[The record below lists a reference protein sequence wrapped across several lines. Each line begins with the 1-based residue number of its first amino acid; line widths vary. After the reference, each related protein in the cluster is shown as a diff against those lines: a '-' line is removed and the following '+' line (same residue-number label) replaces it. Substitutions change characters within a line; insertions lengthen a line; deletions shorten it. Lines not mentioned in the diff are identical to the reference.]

1 MAPGQPTAWARSLSH
16 EAALRFRDKGA
27 TAARRRGLGQFQTC
41 PAACVAVPRGGGGA
55 DGDGEGGFAL
65 ALVLEFLP
73 QDHNWFSFGLGRA
86 VPPTDRGT
94 FGGSADGSCGLRQQA
109 NLAASRLAEARG
121 FGRRADPPTPLAQS
135 EERKKD
141 YLRRPPLQPWQQLET
156 EEGAQY
162 YRNSDTE
169 EELRQP
175 PPGWRDSHPAAE
187 EDADDETDDEQPPE
201 DEEPEAECEQHTELE
216 PEIRQGSRL
225 ALNLSGRELDGTRTV
240 RFFVD
245 GAECAV
251 FAGIEDDGGDS
262 DWVAGVTLSSGARVK
277 IVPALGPEVES
288 WPKPPKPEAERRPP
302 PGQQLADALPQA
314 KAESWARHLSFE
326 GLRWSEGGATV
337 TREEWAGEAPAAC
350 VAVER
355 GEAGSFALTVFIKEM

>member
-27 TAARRRGLGQFQTC
+27 TAARRRGLGQFQAC
-41 PAACVAVPRGGGGA
+41 PAACVAVPRGGGGGA
-55 DGDGEGGFAL
+55 NGDGEGGFAV

-121 FGRRADPPTPLAQS
+121 FGRRADPPTPPAQS
-135 EERKKD
+135 EAAAN
-141 YLRRPPLQPWQQLET
+141 LPWEQLENND
-156 EEGAQY
+156 GARR
-162 YRNSDTE
+162 YRNRDTDE
-169 EELRQP
+169 VLRQP
-175 PPGWRDSHPAAE
+175 PPGWRDSRAAAE
-187 EDADDETDDEQPPE
+187 DEAGDETDDEQPPE
-201 DEEPEAECEQHTELE
+201 DEEPEAECVEHTELE

-225 ALNLSGRELDGTRTV
+225 ALNLSGRELDGTRTA

-288 WPKPPKPEAERRPP
+288 WPKPPKPEAARPL
-302 PGQQLADALPQA
+302 PGRQLAEALPQA
-314 KAESWARHLSFE
+314 KAESWARHLSFD
-326 GLRWSEGGATV
+326 GLRWSEGGVTV

-355 GEAGSFALTVFIKEM
+355 GEAGSFALTVYIKEM